1 MDHSCRTVGNL
12 NFRDFEGVLRLNGY
26 MKDVDSRGCTLQLL
40 FKEVF
45 QLNPTGA
52 KNNNR
57 FLMLIFCVQGALE
70 QLVLVLMVDKTFK
83 Q

>member
-1 MDHSCRTVGNL
+1 M
-12 NFRDFEGVLRLNGY
+12 
-26 MKDVDSRGCTLQLL
+26 
-40 FKEVF
+40 
-45 QLNPTGA
+45 NPTGA
-52 KNNNR
+52 KNHNR